1 MSRRTGAEKEEKGGE
16 SGLKFFDPLRSPDEE
31 MIRME
36 SELVRRAAVLQSNIP
51 INHDVMLHKNLNL
64 GPDPIE
70 KRPRHRFKSSP
81 SSVGSKDTSKGKDT
95 GTGNLPNIDSF
106 ITKNLDGLE
115 QIRSRNIGALANS
128 FKGNTT
134 APHSS
139 FSQQEKTEE
148 SFKISESIKQEL
160 MDRQKKAAA
169 ETAKTKEESHYLTME
184 HRPSPKMPPPPPPSK
199 SRKSRLRSTESWSTL
214 CSTDSIYATVDKSKK
229 RSVSRNSCENFY
241 QSVDVTS
248 VSNLKFSR

>member
-1 MSRRTGAEKEEKGGE
+1 MLGSRRTGVRNDEKSEE

-31 MIRME
+31 MMRME
-36 SELVRRAAVLQSNIP
+36 TELVRRAAVLQSNIP

-70 KRPRHRFKSSP
+70 KRQPRHRFKSSP
-81 SSVGSKDTSKGKDT
+81 SSVGSKETSKGKDT

-115 QIRSRNIGALANS
+115 QIRNRNIGSLANS
-128 FKGNTT
+128 FNGSTT
-134 APHSS
+134 VSRT
-139 FSQQEKTEE
+139 QQEKNTN
-148 SFKISESIKQEL
+148 FKISESIKQEL
-160 MDRQKKAAA
+160 MDRQKRVAD
-169 ETAKTKEESHYLTME
+169 ETAKIKEESHYLTMK
-184 HRPSPKMPPPPPPSK
+184 HRASPKKPPPPPPQK
-199 SRKSRLRSTESWSTL
+199 SRKSRLRSTESCSTL
-214 CSTDSIYATVDKSKK
+214 CSSDSIYATVDKSKK

-248 VSNLKFSR
+248 VSNLQFSR